1 MGGGGH
7 NVTALVSN
15 EEYFGDIKAMVAKC
29 RDFSK
34 NSSDFM
40 FIATL

>member
-1 MGGGGH
+1 M
-7 NVTALVSN
+7 TALVSN
-15 EEYFGDIKAMVAKC
+15 EEYFGDIKVMVAKC